1 MIRQARQIA
10 SVCMFSRKFGG
21 GVEALLA
28 HHLLGVHPP
37 ALDELRGVGQQ
48 PGQRRVARS
57 RRDSWRWW
65 PGYASWMLVLLI
77 ELKLCSRIAFG
88 SSPTDGVTM

>member
-10 SVCMFSRKFGG
+10 SVYIASRKFGASSKPCSRIICS
-21 GVEALLA
+21 EYM
-28 HHLLGVHPP
+28 P
-37 ALDELRGVGQQ
+37 Q
-48 PGQRRVARS
+48 PSTNSGASVPRRVRLGWAFATA
-57 RRDSWRWW
+57 SWRWW